1 VTLDPYADPDTGV
14 LRNHLGVTDAD
25 RLRTIEAD
33 LTAVAL
39 ADLAVR
45 VLPGSYDL
53 DHLCGFHR
61 EIFSE
66 IYQWAGEVRRVN
78 IAKTGL
84 FCVHQHIETY
94 SHEVFSALA
103 KENYLRGL
111 SRELF
116 VERLTHY
123 FAEVNAIHPFREG
136 NGRTQRAFFH
146 QLCRMAAW
154 PIDWSSLDPE
164 VNVATSAAALRGDN
178 EPLRYML
185 DSMIAR

>member
-1 VTLDPYADPDTGV
+1 MTVDPYTDPSTGI
-14 LRNHLGVTDAD
+14 RRHRLGITDAG

-45 VLPGSYDL
+45 VLPGPYDL
-53 DHLCGFHR
+53 AHLRSFHR
-61 EIFSE
+61 EILAE
-66 IYQWAGEVRRVN
+66 IYPWAGEVRRVN
-78 IAKTGL
+78 IAETDP
-84 FCVHQHIETY
+84 FCAHQHIETY
-94 SHEVFSALA
+94 THEVFSALA

-111 SRELF
+111 SREPF
-116 VERLTHY
+116 VDRLTHY
-123 FAEVNAIHPFREG
+123 FAEVNAVHPFREG

-146 QLCRMAAW
+146 QLCRMASW

-164 VNVATSAAALRGDN
+164 VNVATSTAALRGDN

-185 DSMIAR
+185 DSMITG